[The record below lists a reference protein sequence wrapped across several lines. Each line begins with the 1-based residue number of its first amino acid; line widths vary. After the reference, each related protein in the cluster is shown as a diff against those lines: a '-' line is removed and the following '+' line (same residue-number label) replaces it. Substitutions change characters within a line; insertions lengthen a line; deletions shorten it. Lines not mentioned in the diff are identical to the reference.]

1 MSAVQEWWPWYPWWD
16 PHVQCWWWLVP
27 NSSMPQSK
35 VCRSSWG
42 CRCLRGREAR
52 NPEIWREIECD
63 LMEKNG
69 NGFRVSPESV
79 NSSLLPWM
87 TINTENPESE
97 IWLNSEGWIY
107 GGVWGVCKFR
117 EWKCTFT
124 TTFSKKSRFVLLNL
138 FTALSIKVVL
148 FWVVDFKIFQETGGG
163 AQIRSGFF
171 FEN

>member
-107 GGVWGVCKFR
+107 GGGCKLGILHLNMVWTRVLGPLR
-117 EWKCTFT
+117 ILGSLTHKCISTHKYLQ
-124 TTFSKKSRFVLLNL
+124 FSL
-138 FTALSIKVVL
+138 
-148 FWVVDFKIFQETGGG
+148 
-163 AQIRSGFF
+163 
-171 FEN
+171 

>member
-97 IWLNSEGWIY
+97 IWLNSEGWLY
-107 GGVWGVCKFR
+107 
-117 EWKCTFT
+117 
-124 TTFSKKSRFVLLNL
+124 
-138 FTALSIKVVL
+138 
-148 FWVVDFKIFQETGGG
+148 GGG
-163 AQIRSGFF
+163 ANFESESALSWPPFLRKLGFCITQSFYCFVNKRWF
-171 FEN
+171 FSE